1 MTIKDK
7 QPLTFTVGDTAFGER
22 LRDLAET
29 QAQNPR
35 ESRDKNSGGR
45 HRSPRKGR
53 PMGHQAPQSPET
65 PTPDVGGKK
74 DIAPAGGSSKSKKFL
89 SSSVEVGGELVH
101 DGARGMAWGL
111 GVGLGGGVGLGLAY
125 CGMRAVGL
133 PIP

>member
-7 QPLTFTVGDTAFGER
+7 QPLTYTVGDTAFGEV
-22 LRDLAET
+22 LKT
-29 QAQNPR
+29 VQAQNPR

-45 HRSPRKGR
+45 HRSLRKGR
-53 PMGHQAPQSPET
+53 PMAHQAPTQSPET
-65 PTPDVGGKK
+65 DTPDV
-74 DIAPAGGSSKSKKFL
+74 APAGGKSKSKKFL

-101 DGARGMAWGL
+101 DGARGCAWGL

-125 CGMRAVGL
+125 CGMKAVGL